1 MHQISEIGS
10 GTAMK
15 VAYSYVLVKRGSK
28 WVHETTGGSGR
39 EVTTIHTRRS
49 ASGQRLPEFVL
60 YKGKHLYTCGSNGAI
75 FFVSKSGWV
84 EKANFLVVY
93 QAFHPSSAR
102 LAMHWTSCAILRCPP
117 LAVQFRAPQEAK
129 AQNIHLICLPTHT
142 SHILQPMA
150 VSVYRPMKATWQTI
164 LKTYKTST
172 RAANITKEVFPSL
185 LNHLRGESV
194 CPKHITAGFKA
205 SGLHP
210 INDRL
215 ILLYNIVPSVAI
227 TSTESQEIRS
237 SCSTANNVH

>member
-1 MHQISEIGS
+1 
-10 GTAMK
+10 MK

-28 WVHETTGGSGR
+28 WVHVTTGGSGR

-117 LAVQFRAPQEAK
+117 IAVQFRAPQEAK
-129 AQNIHLICLPTHT
+129 AQNIHLICLPAHT
-142 SHILQPMA
+142 SHILQP
-150 VSVYRPMKATWQTI
+150 
-164 LKTYKTST
+164 ST

-185 LNHLRGESV
+185 LNHLWGESV
-194 CPKHITAGFKA
+194 CPEHITAGFKA

-210 INDRL
+210 ISDRL